1 MNFKCC
7 IVEKYEIVYGKGY
20 FQNETQKL
28 EDLFEKLEINYS
40 EPSDFIIEIP
50 TEQLFSLKLS
60 DYQLDSDELIFI
72 ENLIKTA
79 KTAKYCKDFGFIRI
93 DWREQ

>member
-7 IVEKYEIVYGKGY
+7 IVEKYVIVYGKGY

-28 EDLFEKLEINYS
+28 EDLFEKLQIDYS

-60 DYQLDSDELIFI
+60 DYQLDSDELIFM

-93 DWREQ
+93 DWRE

>member
-1 MNFKCC
+1 MNFKCY
-7 IVEKYEIVYGKGY
+7 IVEKYEIVYGKGH

-28 EDLFEKLEINYS
+28 EDLFEKLQIVYS

-60 DYQLDSDELIFI
+60 NYQLDSDELIFMT
-72 ENLIKTA
+72 NLIKTA

-93 DWREQ
+93 DWRGQ

>member
-1 MNFKCC
+1 M
-7 IVEKYEIVYGKGY
+7 VGY

-28 EDLFEKLEINYS
+28 EDLFEKLEIDYS
-40 EPSDFIIEIP
+40 EPSDFIVEIP